1 MKWVKPF
8 SASSEIGDP
17 AIRLEPLL
25 GIWDLRYDCRWIA
38 DQGADTSS
46 GLRVCLYSIMPQW
59 QGQGSHIWQHWS
71 ECSYHDP
78 CIMYTSISPHVA
90 FRLLRQARMMDR
102 DDSIYLACS
111 QIGLGRWWDLI
122 SWTRPNE
129 NLIISNSNDKSLNA
143 NQFLPKRKSEN

>member
-1 MKWVKPF
+1 MILWVRKRGWLWQLVDEVGEAIFRLVRNWRSCDPTWAATRHF
-8 SASSEIGDP
+8 S
-17 AIRLEPLL
+17 
-25 GIWDLRYDCRWIA
+25 DLRYDCRWIA

-46 GLRVCLYSIMPQW
+46 GLHVCLYSIMPQW

-102 DDSIYLACS
+102 DDSIYLASS

-122 SWTRPNE
+122 SWTRETRPNE
-129 NLIISNSNDKSLNA
+129 NLIISN
-143 NQFLPKRKSEN
+143 